1 MQGQFVLETYFV
13 MGMYG
18 MIVMGVILLC
28 EAGDEKVDPGV
39 RKKYRGDQ
47 KSLQKNVF
55 SKIYGTEWNYYET
68 QALT

>member
-1 MQGQFVLETYFV
+1 

-39 RKKYRGDQ
+39 
-47 KSLQKNVF
+47 
-55 SKIYGTEWNYYET
+55 SKILILQENYNFIFHFERAVGFFASPLHCHTE
-68 QALT
+68 LPK

>member
-1 MQGQFVLETYFV
+1 

-39 RKKYRGDQ
+39 
-47 KSLQKNVF
+47 
-55 SKIYGTEWNYYET
+55 SKIFFLQENYNFIFHFELAVGFFASPLHCHTE
-68 QALT
+68 LPK

>member
-39 RKKYRGDQ
+39 SVIRT
-47 KSLQKNVF
+47 LQV
-55 SKIYGTEWNYYET
+55 
-68 QALT
+68 

>member
-1 MQGQFVLETYFV
+1 MLETYFV

-39 RKKYRGDQ
+39 SKKTFILQVFKRKYF
-47 KSLQKNVF
+47 F
-55 SKIYGTEWNYYET
+55 SF
-68 QALT
+68 

>member
-1 MQGQFVLETYFV
+1 

-39 RKKYRGDQ
+39 SKMFILLFFAKKNINFIFHFERA
-47 KSLQKNVF
+47 V
-55 SKIYGTEWNYYET
+55 
-68 QALT
+68 